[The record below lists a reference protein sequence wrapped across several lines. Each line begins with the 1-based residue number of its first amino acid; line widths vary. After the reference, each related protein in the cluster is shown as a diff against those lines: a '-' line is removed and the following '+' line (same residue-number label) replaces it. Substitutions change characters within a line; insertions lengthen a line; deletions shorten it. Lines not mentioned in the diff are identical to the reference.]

1 MKGFNYSELTGKII
15 TKESKQ
21 YDKSILSW
29 NRDIKKFPLA
39 IVYCYN
45 EIDIINA
52 IRWSKK
58 YFLEF
63 RIRSGC
69 HSYEGFST
77 GDNLL
82 IIDISNL
89 KGIEINEEKLYVK
102 LGAGVVNS
110 EAYEALGKIGYAFP
124 GGGCP
129 TVGVSGLIL
138 GGGWGYSSRY
148 LGLASDNLIEAEMIN
163 YKGEKLILNNKENKD
178 LFWAIQ
184 GSGGASFGVVTSVT
198 LKLKENAENGSLIYI
213 NYPNIDNEKIVE
225 VISTLQ
231 NLYKNLDRRMNLK
244 TSIYNST
251 LNGRGVKLIGLFYGK
266 SNEAKEILKD
276 LLNIT
281 EKIEVSIED
290 KSIFECNKWI
300 QDSHPDFEKY
310 KSTGRFIY
318 KDYNEDQILKFI
330 NIIDSKNKGCTYT
343 AITFYGLGGA
353 VSDIEKEDTAFYYR
367 DAKFIL
373 GFQAVWEEDIY
384 SKENKAWLIDK
395 FKIIKEL
402 TVGSFVNFPLKELE
416 DYEREYYGEN
426 IYKLRK
432 IKEKYDPNNIF
443 RHPQSINFIK
453 EE

>member
-1 MKGFNYSELTGKII
+1 MKSFNYNELTGKII
-15 TKESKQ
+15 TKENKE

-45 EIDIINA
+45 EIDVINA
-52 IRWSKK
+52 IKWSSK
-58 YFLEF
+58 YSLEF

-77 GDNLL
+77 GDNIL

-89 KGIEINEEKLYVK
+89 KNIEINKEKLYVR
-102 LGAGVVNS
+102 LGAGVINS
-110 EAYEALGKIGYAFP
+110 EAYEMLGNIGYAFP

-148 LGLASDNLIEAEMIN
+148 LGLACDSLIEAEMIN
-163 YKGEKLILNNKENKD
+163 YKGEKLILNNEENKD

-184 GSGGASFGVVTSVT
+184 GSGGSSFGVITSVT
-198 LKLKENAENGSLIYI
+198 LKLKEKVNSGTLIYI
-213 NYPNIDNEKIVE
+213 NYPNITDEKIVE
-225 VISTLQ
+225 VISELQ
-231 NLYKNLDRRMNLK
+231 KLYKNLDRRMNLK
-244 TSIYNST
+244 TSIYNSN
-251 LNGRGVKLIGLFYGK
+251 LSGRGVKLIGLFYGH
-266 SNEAKEILKD
+266 SNEAKEILKS
-276 LLNIT
+276 LLSITKNIET
-281 EKIEVSIED
+281 KIED

-310 KSTGRFIY
+310 KSTGRFVY
-318 KDYNEDQILKFI
+318 KDYSEDEILKFI
-330 NIIDSKNKGCTYT
+330 NIIDSKGNGCTYT
-343 AITFYGLGGA
+343 AITFYGLGGV

-384 SKENKAWLIDK
+384 SEENKAWLIDK
-395 FKIIKEL
+395 FKIIKKL

-416 DYEREYYGEN
+416 DYEKEYYGEN
-426 IYKLRK
+426 MYKLRK

-443 RHPQSINFIK
+443 KHPQSISCMQ
-453 EE
+453 E

>member
-1 MKGFNYSELTGKII
+1 MKSFNYNELTGKII
-15 TKESKQ
+15 TKENKE

-29 NRDIKKFPLA
+29 NRDIKRFPLA

-45 EIDIINA
+45 EIDVINA
-52 IRWSKK
+52 IKWSSK
-58 YFLEF
+58 YSLEF

-77 GDNLL
+77 GDNIL

-89 KGIEINEEKLYVK
+89 KNIEIDEEKLYVK
-102 LGAGVVNS
+102 LGAGVINS
-110 EAYEALGKIGYAFP
+110 EAYEALGNIGYAFP

-148 LGLASDNLIEAEMIN
+148 LGLACDSLIEAEIIN
-163 YKGEKLILNNKENKD
+163 YKGEKLILNHEENRD

-184 GSGGASFGVVTSVT
+184 GSGGASFGVITSVK
-198 LKLKENAENGSLIYI
+198 LRLKEKVDSGTLIYI
-213 NYPNIDNEKIVE
+213 NYPNVSEEEIIEIINE
-225 VISTLQ
+225 LQ
-231 NLYKNLDRRMNLK
+231 KLYKNLDRRMNLK
-244 TSIYNST
+244 TSIYNSN
-251 LNGRGVKLIGLFYGK
+251 LNGRGVKLIGLFYGNSK
-266 SNEAKEILKD
+266 EAKAILKS
-276 LLNIT
+276 LLSIT
-281 EKIEVSIED
+281 KNIEVNIED
-290 KSIFECNKWI
+290 KSILECNKWI

-310 KSTGRFIY
+310 KSTGRFVY
-318 KDYNEDQILKFI
+318 KDYSKDEILKFI
-330 NIIDSKNKGCTYT
+330 NIIDSKNNGCTYT

-353 VSDIEKEDTAFYYR
+353 VSDIEKEETAFYYR

-384 SKENKAWLIDK
+384 SEENKAWLIDK
-395 FKIIKEL
+395 FKIIKNL

-416 DYEREYYGEN
+416 DYEKEYYGEN

-432 IKEKYDPNNIF
+432 IKQKYDSNNIF
-443 RHPQSINFIK
+443 KHPQSISFIQ